1 MANYILKIESLNERM
16 ILDIENGN
24 FIKLV

>member
-1 MANYILKIESLNERM
+1 MVNYILKIESLNERM